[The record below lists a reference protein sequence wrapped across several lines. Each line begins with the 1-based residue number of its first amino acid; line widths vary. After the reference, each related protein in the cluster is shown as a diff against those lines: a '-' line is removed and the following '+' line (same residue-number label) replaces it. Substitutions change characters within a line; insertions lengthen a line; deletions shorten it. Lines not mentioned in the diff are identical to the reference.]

1 MLAIVRRGFRG
12 YPLVTAQAV
21 HERLTKPLTGR
32 IASVLA
38 RDTVDTIGRC
48 WAGLHRLLEGFSR
61 GERGDRFRRNR
72 DRVTRAWVASFPR
85 LAVTESE
92 AAKATQFH
100 FVPCLQRVH
109 NPLQALREH
118 RLNLVLRELHGGCHM
133 IDEFCLCHTHLS
145 SV

>member
-1 MLAIVRRGFRG
+1 M
-12 YPLVTAQAV
+12 
-21 HERLTKPLTGR
+21 

-38 RDTVDTIGRC
+38 WYTVGPIGRC
-48 WAGLHRLLEGFSR
+48 WAGLYRLLEGFSR

-72 DRVTRAWVASFPR
+72 DCVSRAWVASFPR

-100 FVPCLQRVH
+100 FVSCLQRVH
-109 NPLQALREH
+109 NPLQELREH
-118 RLNLVLRELHGGCHM
+118 RLNLVLLKLHGGRHM